1 MSIPDGAADDPKAR
15 LQAAMD
21 RLAANLAAAK
31 ASSPDESHDLLCAA
45 VADVAAHYGVTIAP
59 HAIAAGLPLRDGRL
73 PLDHIELA
81 AQRAGL
87 SAAVDD
93 VAIEAL
99 EPFELPVIALMNDGG
114 CDIVWQLHK
123 DQGGRVMAAVLSP
136 AGRAQARVKVPLAEV
151 DQAATRTII
160 RLRPISGAD
169 ERGEAALRAAKSG
182 WFLPAFL
189 ESRRIYAEAIA
200 ATVALNLL
208 ALALPLFTMNVY
220 DRVLPNA
227 VEATLWA
234 LAIGASLATAFDF
247 LIKTLRADFVDI
259 ASRRADV
266 RLSNLIYGRLLGAR
280 TPNKPVSAGVR
291 ANALREFETLRE
303 FFNSATLTTFG
314 DLPFLVI
321 FLVMI
326 WVIAGPLAVIPVLAV
341 PLVLVAGWLTQR
353 TLAKA
358 SEQSFRETAQ
368 KNAIVVETVVGMES
382 VKAAGAE
389 SWAAT
394 RWEQAVSDHIRSSHQ
409 IRRTSTLG
417 VNAIFAIQTLT
428 QITMVIAGFYMVKAG
443 NLTTGGLIAGTMLAG
458 RAMQPLGQIAML
470 ISRLYQTRLA
480 FRAVSEIVELEQ
492 ERPEGVKLIST
503 HVLSGALVCEQLSF
517 RYEQDAPPC
526 LDDVSFAVASGERV
540 GLIGAIGS
548 GKTTLLKLI
557 HAVHLPASGRVLL
570 DGIPA
575 HQMDPA
581 LLRANIGL
589 ALQDADL
596 FHGTIRSNIAMAA
609 PGAGDQDVFAAA
621 RAAGALE
628 WILRMPKGFDTPV
641 RERGAGLSGGQRQ
654 SVALARA
661 LFRNPRIVLLDEPT
675 SDMDIAAEQH
685 VVRSLDSF
693 LKGRTL
699 IAISHRPAVLALV
712 ERLIV
717 LENGRKILDGPKAE
731 VLNQLKAVNA
741 ERNKPRNAVVSPR
754 NPAASRDGAA

>member
-1 MSIPDGAADDPKAR
+1 MSIPDDAADDPKAR

-87 SAAVDD
+87 SAAVDE

-114 CDIVWQLHK
+114 CDIVWQLHN
-123 DQGGRVMAAVLSP
+123 DQDGRAMAAVLSP

-151 DQAATRTII
+151 DQAATCTII
-160 RLRPISGAD
+160 RLRPRSGAD
-169 ERGEAALRAAKSG
+169 ERGEAALRQTKSG

-189 ESRRIYAEAIA
+189 ESRRIYGEAIA

-341 PLVLVAGWLTQR
+341 PLVLFAGWLTQR

-428 QITMVIAGFYMVKAG
+428 QIMMVIAGFYMVKAG

-492 ERPEGVKLIST
+492 ERPDGVKLIST
-503 HVLSGALVCEQLSF
+503 HVLSGALACEHLSF

-609 PGAGDQDVFAAA
+609 PGAGDQEVFAAA

-741 ERNKPRNAVVSPR
+741 ERNKPRNAMVQPR

>member
-31 ASSPDESHDLLCAA
+31 ASSPEESHDLLCAA
-45 VADVAAHYGVTIAP
+45 VADLAAHYGVTIAP

-73 PLDHIELA
+73 PLDHVGQA
-81 AQRAGL
+81 AHRAGL
-87 SAAVDD
+87 SAAVEE

-99 EPFELPVIALMNDGG
+99 KPFELPVIALMNDGG
-114 CDIVWQLHK
+114 CDIVWQLHL
-123 DQGGRVMAAVLSP
+123 DEDGRTISAVLSP
-136 AGRAQARVKVPLAEV
+136 AGRAEARVKVPLAEV
-151 DQAATRTII
+151 DQAGTRTII
-160 RLRPISGAD
+160 RLRPLSGVD
-169 ERGEAALRAAKSG
+169 ERGEAALRQKKSG
-182 WFLPAFL
+182 WLLPAFL

-234 LAIGASLATAFDF
+234 LAIGAALATAFDF

-280 TPNKPVSAGVR
+280 TPNRPVSAGVR

-341 PLVLVAGWLTQR
+341 PLVLFAGWLTQR

-470 ISRLYQTRLA
+470 ISRLYQTSLA

-492 ERPEGVKLIST
+492 ERPDGVKLISK
-503 HVLSGALVCEQLSF
+503 HVLGGALACEHLSF
-517 RYEQDAPPC
+517 RYEQDAPSC
-526 LDDVSFAVASGERV
+526 LDDVSFAVAPGERI

-596 FHGTIRSNIAMAA
+596 FHGTIRSNIAMAV
-609 PGAGDQDVFAAA
+609 PGAGDQDVLAAA

-685 VVRSLDSF
+685 VVRTLDSF

-717 LENGRKILDGPKAE
+717 LENGRKILDGPKGE
-731 VLNQLKAVNA
+731 VLSQLKALNA
-741 ERNKPRNAVVSPR
+741 ERSKPKNAVVQPR
-754 NPAASRDGAA
+754 NSTMSRDGAA